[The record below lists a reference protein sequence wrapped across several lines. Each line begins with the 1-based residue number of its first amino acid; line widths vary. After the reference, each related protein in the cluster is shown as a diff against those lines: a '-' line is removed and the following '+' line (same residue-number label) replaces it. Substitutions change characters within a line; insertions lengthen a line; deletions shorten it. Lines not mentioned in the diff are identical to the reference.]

1 MKIMNLSQV
10 IITVTVKCDK
20 FMILDKCNKKKYIC
34 IQLCMWFKPITIN
47 PINFIFIK
55 IDK

>member
-20 FMILDKCNKKKYIC
+20 FMILDKCNNKKYIC
-34 IQLCMWFKPITIN
+34 IQLCMWFKSITIN